1 MKILHTSDWHIGRT
15 LGDKRRYEEHL
26 AFLEWLLGILADH
39 EADML
44 LICGDVFD
52 TIAPSNK
59 SLQLYYE
66 FLRKAHDRGCR
77 HIVIVGGNH
86 DAPSLLDAPRLVLQ
100 SMGVHVVGGAVRPEE
115 EVLLLR
121 DETGKAEAIV
131 CAVPFLRDRDVRQVV
146 ERESIDDKGTHLVTG
161 IAEHYRQVGEEALC
175 LRSSV
180 DPSIPIIYTGH
191 LFTSGGKTTDGDG
204 VRDLYVGTAVHVD
217 ASIFPDHADYVAL
230 GHLHVPQQVGDSQ
243 VIRYSGSP
251 IPMGFSE
258 CTQQKEVVLVE
269 FSPHSLFPLVSPIT
283 VPRFQHLEHIEGDLE
298 EILAMLHD
306 LVARKESVWVE
317 IDYRGSLP
325 PSSLREAIQEVTAAS
340 EVEILRLRNTSL
352 GVYSLESSG
361 WEQTLEDL
369 DEREVFRRRL
379 DQTELND
386 EEKQQLV
393 VLHEQVLRSL
403 VEEEIS

>member
-1 MKILHTSDWHIGRT
+1 VKILHTSDWHIGRT

-131 CAVPFLRDRDVRQVV
+131 CAVPFLRT
-146 ERESIDDKGTHLVTG
+146 GTCG
-161 IAEHYRQVGEEALC
+161 R
-175 LRSSV
+175 
-180 DPSIPIIYTGH
+180 
-191 LFTSGGKTTDGDG
+191 
-204 VRDLYVGTAVHVD
+204 
-217 ASIFPDHADYVAL
+217 
-230 GHLHVPQQVGDSQ
+230 
-243 VIRYSGSP
+243 
-251 IPMGFSE
+251 
-258 CTQQKEVVLVE
+258 
-269 FSPHSLFPLVSPIT
+269 
-283 VPRFQHLEHIEGDLE
+283 
-298 EILAMLHD
+298 
-306 LVARKESVWVE
+306 W
-317 IDYRGSLP
+317 
-325 PSSLREAIQEVTAAS
+325 
-340 EVEILRLRNTSL
+340 
-352 GVYSLESSG
+352 
-361 WEQTLEDL
+361 
-369 DEREVFRRRL
+369 
-379 DQTELND
+379 
-386 EEKQQLV
+386 
-393 VLHEQVLRSL
+393 
-403 VEEEIS
+403 